1 MLQIFCFWEYGY
13 IVLWWYSEMYQR
25 IYWPKKK
32 RREWEQR
39 VRVITNL
46 FVWDLTA
53 LIKTSARLV
62 SGFLTT
68 KHPQKNNSFGSWQ
81 MFYTS
86 IQCVIMKTMLV
97 TFRIDK
103 TDKKEMEKEVK
114 RLNFDNISQLMRWLW
129 RKYKNMEII

>member
-1 MLQIFCFWEYGY
+1 
-13 IVLWWYSEMYQR
+13 
-25 IYWPKKK
+25 
-32 RREWEQR
+32 
-39 VRVITNL
+39 
-46 FVWDLTA
+46 
-53 LIKTSARLV
+53 
-62 SGFLTT
+62 
-68 KHPQKNNSFGSWQ
+68 